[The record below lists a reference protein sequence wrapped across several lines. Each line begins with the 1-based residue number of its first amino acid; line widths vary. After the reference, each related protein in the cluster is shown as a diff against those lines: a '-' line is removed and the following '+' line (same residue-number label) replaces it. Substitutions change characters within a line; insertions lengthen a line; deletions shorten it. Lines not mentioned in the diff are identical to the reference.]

1 MLENPA
7 VLHLHLFPNH
17 GRLELLATAFATR
30 EIEIQD
36 TGGEVMMFC
45 PRFVL
50 MYLLVVCLCGCCP
63 DSPVSSNA
71 SNGDGAKPSNAEAG
85 DSTTSIADGQRDPA
99 EPTASDDQVA
109 DDGSDDQG
117 VGGTADAGPAQ
128 PSESRERFLL
138 LISGGPL
145 IVDLILSV
153 EGESHGIAL
162 QRFVDEEL
170 AASDINRDG
179 QTTWKEIANSTRY
192 QYGQFRYNPVP
203 EMRRYDGNGDGL
215 VHPGELLQF
224 LTRGVGPTRSFVLR
238 SSNRYR
244 FDSQSTVLQVLD
256 DDQNGAIAQEEM
268 EQVTARLA
276 SFDVDDDETLT
287 VSDFKGDYVRPSL
300 MMSTRR
306 PDQADMAVRISE
318 RTDWG
323 YTRYS
328 LAELY
333 GDGSQLTTED
343 FSLSP
348 DAFAA
353 LDEDQDG
360 KISTEE
366 IKGIQEMPPHL
377 VLKASFGE
385 VRRSGGTPRTQLQ
398 LESLSECLQSS
409 DAMVVEHARRMSLA
423 LPGAQVQF
431 LVNEDPM
438 LYNTTIAKVDVDDD
452 GKITEYEIG
461 SFLDRQRPVVRGL
474 VRTWVSGHEDSLFAA
489 LDVDADGVLGAR
501 ELHESPERLKSLDQD
516 GDGQL
521 QSHEIPDSMVVAF
534 LRGHP
539 LQDDQMFVHAPSDS
553 SAPRSNPPWF
563 AAMDTNQDGEISLRE
578 FLGTPDQFQR
588 LDRDTDGFIAPTEAK
603 DIRDA

>member
-1 MLENPA
+1 LC
-7 VLHLHLFPNH
+7 PNH
-17 GRLELLATAFATR
+17 GTLELLAKAFAAG

-36 TGGEVMMFC
+36 IDGEVTMC
-45 PRFVL
+45 SPRFVL
-50 MYLLVVCLCGCCP
+50 LLLLVVCLCGCGGDP
-63 DSPVSSNA
+63 SSGPNA
-71 SNGDGAKPSNAEAG
+71 SKSDGVKPSSLDTHDVTASDAN
-85 DSTTSIADGQRDPA
+85 TQRDPA
-99 EPTASDDQVA
+99 ESTASDDQVA
-109 DDGSDDQG
+109 GEGTDQG
-117 VGGTADAGPAQ
+117 VGGTADVGPAQ

-145 IVDLILSV
+145 VVDLILNV
-153 EGESHGIAL
+153 EGESHETAL
-162 QRFVDEEL
+162 QRFVDEEM

-203 EMRRYDGNGDGL
+203 DMRRYDGNGDGL
-215 VHPGELLQF
+215 AHPNELLLF
-224 LTRGVGPTRSFVLR
+224 LTRGIGPTRSFVLR
-238 SSNRYR
+238 CSNRYR

-256 DDQNGAIAQEEM
+256 DDQDGAITPQEM

-276 SFDVDDDETLT
+276 SYDVDDDEILT

-300 MMSTRR
+300 MMSRRR
-306 PDQADMAVRISE
+306 PDQAEMAVRINE

-333 GDGSQLTTED
+333 GDGNQVTTED

-348 DAFAA
+348 DAFGA
-353 LDEDQDG
+353 LDEDEDG
-360 KISTEE
+360 KISTKELE
-366 IKGIQEMPPHL
+366 GILETPPHL
-377 VLKASFGE
+377 VLRASFGE
-385 VRRSGGTPRTQLQ
+385 LRRSGRTPKTQLQ
-398 LESLSECLQSS
+398 LESLSECLQNS
-409 DAMVVEHARRMSLA
+409 DAMVVQHARRMSLG

-438 LYNTTIAKVDVDDD
+438 LYNTTVAKVDVNDD

-489 LDVDADGVLGAR
+489 LDIDADGVLGAR
-501 ELHESPERLKSLDQD
+501 ELHESLDRLKSLDQD

-521 QSHEIPDSMVVAF
+521 QSHEIPDSMVVAI

-553 SAPRSNPPWF
+553 TGPRSNPPWF
-563 AAMDTNQDGEISLRE
+563 AAMDTNQDGEISSRE
-578 FLGTPDQFQR
+578 FLGTPDQFQQ
-588 LDRDTDGFIAPTEAK
+588 LDRDTDGFIGPSEAK

>member
-1 MLENPA
+1 M
-7 VLHLHLFPNH
+7 
-17 GRLELLATAFATR
+17 
-30 EIEIQD
+30 
-36 TGGEVMMFC
+36 C
-45 PRFVL
+45 SPRFVL
-50 MYLLVVCLCGCCP
+50 LFLLSACLCGCCP

-71 SNGDGAKPSNAEAG
+71 GKGDGDKPPSAG
-85 DSTTSIADGQRDPA
+85 ADDSSTSIADGQRDPEIPA
-99 EPTASDDQVA
+99 ATDDQVA

-117 VGGTADAGPAQ
+117 VGDTTDAIATQ

-145 IVDLILSV
+145 IVDLIVSV
-153 EGESHGIAL
+153 EGESHEAAL
-162 QRFVDEEL
+162 QRFVDEEM

-224 LTRGVGPTRSFVLR
+224 LTRGVGPTRSFVMR
-238 SSNRYR
+238 TSNRYR
-244 FDSQSTVLQVLD
+244 FDSQSSVLQVLD
-256 DDQNGAIAQEEM
+256 DDQDGAITQQEM

-276 SFDVDDDETLT
+276 SYDVDDDEILT
-287 VSDFKGDYVRPSL
+287 VSDFKGDYIRPSL

-306 PDQADMAVRISE
+306 PDQTDMAVRISE

-348 DAFAA
+348 DAFGE

-360 KISTEE
+360 YISTEE
-366 IKGIQEMPPHL
+366 IEGIQEMPPHL
-377 VLKASFGE
+377 VLRASFGE

-409 DAMVVEHARRMSLA
+409 DAMVVQHARRMSLG

-438 LYNTTIAKVDVDDD
+438 LYNTTVTKVDVDDD

-501 ELHESPERLKSLDQD
+501 ELHESLDRLRSLDQD

-521 QSHEIPDSMVVAF
+521 QSHEIPDSMVVAI

-553 SAPRSNPPWF
+553 TGPRSNPPWF
-563 AAMDTNQDGEISLRE
+563 AAMDTNQDGEISSRE
-578 FLGTPDQFQR
+578 FLGTPDQFQQ
-588 LDRDTDGFIAPTEAK
+588 LDSDTDGFIGPKEATMA
-603 DIRDA
+603 RGA